1 MDDDKFEKKYKKD
14 DEIELKIKLK
24 KYIVFPGSKIEGTI
38 ELIPKKNIIF
48 NNNEQKILFKLTQ
61 FLKYECINKDN
72 FGKIEENSDS
82 KEKLII
88 DKSTVKYFSNNV
100 LNKNMNIEFNLILP
114 AEEQKEFYPTFEFRK
129 KDICLFVRHLLTI
142 EIPDLKT
149 SNSTG
154 VIICK
159 LPEKGNDDITKDTNI
174 SKEEYIKAFKI
185 MNKGKLTYQLSIK
198 QFSFSFDEEIPIIFN
213 INSSDLIDLEIKT
226 IEFVLQKKLSVKG
239 FLDFKFFNKKEERII
254 MNSRKYEGDII
265 KKKKLKFAGKLK
277 LNEIPEFTEKEIL
290 RYTKFDKNF
299 IERDDQRMILNP
311 SINTDLFSCEYKI
324 KVNIKFDSYLKREIS
339 FGLVIDL
346 YNMKPSFIDDYLKH
360 IFIIKEN
367 PSFDNDLEETQNK
380 KEDKYKTSEENKDND
395 FVIIDNKDF
404 PLPLNGKDNT
414 NGKPEK

>member
-1 MDDDKFEKKYKKD
+1 MSDKFEKKYKKD

-38 ELIPKKNIIF
+38 ELIPKKDIIF
-48 NNNEQKILFKLTQ
+48 KNNEQKILFKLTQ
-61 FLKYECINKDN
+61 FSKYECLTKDN
-72 FGKIEENSDS
+72 TGKIEENSDS

-154 VIICK
+154 IIICK
-159 LPEKGNDDITKDTNI
+159 LPEKGNVDISKDTNI
-174 SKEEYIKAFKI
+174 SKEEYIKALKI
-185 MNKGKLTYQLSIK
+185 MNRGKLTYQLSIK
-198 QFSFSFDEEIPIIFN
+198 QFSFSLDEEIPIIFN

-226 IEFVLQKKLSVKG
+226 IEFVLQKKLCVKG
-239 FLDFKFFNKKEERII
+239 LLDFQFFNKKEERIV
-254 MNSRKYEGDII
+254 MDSRKYEGDV

-277 LNEIPEFTEKEIL
+277 LNEIPEFSEKEIQ
-290 RYTKFDKNF
+290 RYTKFDGDF

-324 KVNIKFDSYLKREIS
+324 KVNIKFDTYLKREIS
-339 FGLVIDL
+339 FGLVIDF

-367 PSFDNDLEETQNK
+367 PSFDNNLEENK
-380 KEDKYKTSEENKDND
+380 NKEEDKSKKNEENKDND
-395 FVIIDNKDF
+395 FVII
-404 PLPLNGKDNT
+404 
-414 NGKPEK
+414 

>member
-1 MDDDKFEKKYKKD
+1 MSDKFEKKYKKD

-38 ELIPKKNIIF
+38 ELIPKKDIIF
-48 NNNEQKILFKLTQ
+48 KNNEQKILFKLTQ
-61 FLKYECINKDN
+61 FSKYECLTKDN
-72 FGKIEENSDS
+72 TGKIEENSDS

-154 VIICK
+154 IIICK
-159 LPEKGNDDITKDTNI
+159 LPEKGNVDISKDTNI
-174 SKEEYIKAFKI
+174 SKEEYIKALKI
-185 MNKGKLTYQLSIK
+185 MNRGKLTYQLSIK
-198 QFSFSFDEEIPIIFN
+198 QFSFSLDEEIPIIFN

-226 IEFVLQKKLSVKG
+226 IEFVLQKKLCVKG
-239 FLDFKFFNKKEERII
+239 LLDFQFFNKKEERIV
-254 MNSRKYEGDII
+254 MDSRKYEGDV

-277 LNEIPEFTEKEIL
+277 LNEIPEFTEKEIQ
-290 RYTKFDKNF
+290 RYTKFDGDF

-339 FGLVIDL
+339 FGLVIDF

-367 PSFDNDLEETQNK
+367 PSFDKDLEENLNK
-380 KEDKYKTSEENKDND
+380 EEDKSKTNEENKHND
-395 FVIIDNKDF
+395 FVII
-404 PLPLNGKDNT
+404 
-414 NGKPEK
+414 

>member
-1 MDDDKFEKKYKKD
+1 MSDKFEKKYKKD

-38 ELIPKKNIIF
+38 ELIPKKDIIF
-48 NNNEQKILFKLTQ
+48 KNNEQKILFKLTQ
-61 FLKYECINKDN
+61 FSKYECLTKDN
-72 FGKIEENSDS
+72 TGKIEENSDS

-154 VIICK
+154 IIICK
-159 LPEKGNDDITKDTNI
+159 LPEKGNVDISKDTNI
-174 SKEEYIKAFKI
+174 SKEEYIKALKI
-185 MNKGKLTYQLSIK
+185 MNRGKLTYQLSIK
-198 QFSFSFDEEIPIIFN
+198 QFSFSLDEEIPIIFN

-226 IEFVLQKKLSVKG
+226 IEFVLQKKLCVKG
-239 FLDFKFFNKKEERII
+239 LLDFQFFNKKEERII
-254 MNSRKYEGDII
+254 MDSRKYEGDV

-277 LNEIPEFTEKEIL
+277 LNEIPEFSEKEIQ
-290 RYTKFDKNF
+290 RYTKFDGDF

-339 FGLVIDL
+339 FGLVIDF

-367 PSFDNDLEETQNK
+367 PSFDKDLEENLNK
-380 KEDKYKTSEENKDND
+380 EEDKSKTNEENKHND
-395 FVIIDNKDF
+395 FVII
-404 PLPLNGKDNT
+404 
-414 NGKPEK
+414 

>member
-1 MDDDKFEKKYKKD
+1 MSDKFEKKYKKD

-38 ELIPKKNIIF
+38 ELIPKKDIIF
-48 NNNEQKILFKLTQ
+48 KNNEQKILFKLTQ
-61 FLKYECINKDN
+61 FSKYECLTKDN
-72 FGKIEENSDS
+72 TGKIEENSDS

-154 VIICK
+154 IIICK
-159 LPEKGNDDITKDTNI
+159 LPEKGNVDISKDTNI
-174 SKEEYIKAFKI
+174 SKEEYIKALKI
-185 MNKGKLTYQLSIK
+185 MNRGKLTYQLSIK
-198 QFSFSFDEEIPIIFN
+198 QFSFSLDEEIPIIFN

-226 IEFVLQKKLSVKG
+226 IEFVLQKKLCVKG
-239 FLDFKFFNKKEERII
+239 LLDFQFFNKKEERII
-254 MNSRKYEGDII
+254 MDSRKYEGDV

-277 LNEIPEFTEKEIL
+277 LNEIPEFSEKEIQ
-290 RYTKFDKNF
+290 RYTKFDGDF

-339 FGLVIDL
+339 FGLVIDF

-367 PSFDNDLEETQNK
+367 PSFDNNL
-380 KEDKYKTSEENKDND
+380 EENKNKEEDKSKTNEENKHND
-395 FVIIDNKDF
+395 FVII
-404 PLPLNGKDNT
+404 
-414 NGKPEK
+414 

>member
-1 MDDDKFEKKYKKD
+1 MSDKFEKKYKKD

-38 ELIPKKNIIF
+38 ELIPKKDIIF
-48 NNNEQKILFKLTQ
+48 KNNEQKILFKLTQ
-61 FLKYECINKDN
+61 FSKYECLTKDN
-72 FGKIEENSDS
+72 TGKIEENSDS

-154 VIICK
+154 IIICK
-159 LPEKGNDDITKDTNI
+159 LPEKGNVDISKDTNI
-174 SKEEYIKAFKI
+174 SKEEYIKALKI
-185 MNKGKLTYQLSIK
+185 MNRGKLTYQLSIK
-198 QFSFSFDEEIPIIFN
+198 QFSFSLDEEIPIIFN

-226 IEFVLQKKLSVKG
+226 IEFVLQKKLCVKG
-239 FLDFKFFNKKEERII
+239 LLDFQFFNKKEERIV
-254 MNSRKYEGDII
+254 MDSRKYEGDV

-277 LNEIPEFTEKEIL
+277 LNEIPEFSEKEIQ
-290 RYTKFDKNF
+290 RYTKFDGDF

-339 FGLVIDL
+339 FGLVIDF

-367 PSFDNDLEETQNK
+367 PSFDKDLEENLNK
-380 KEDKYKTSEENKDND
+380 EEDKSKTNEENKHND
-395 FVIIDNKDF
+395 FVII
-404 PLPLNGKDNT
+404 
-414 NGKPEK
+414 

>member
-1 MDDDKFEKKYKKD
+1 MSDKFEKKYKKD

-38 ELIPKKNIIF
+38 ELIPKKDIIF
-48 NNNEQKILFKLTQ
+48 KNNEQKILFKLTQ
-61 FLKYECINKDN
+61 FSKYECLTKDN
-72 FGKIEENSDS
+72 TGKIEENSDS

-154 VIICK
+154 IIICK
-159 LPEKGNDDITKDTNI
+159 LPEKGNVDISKDTNI
-174 SKEEYIKAFKI
+174 SKEEYIKALKI
-185 MNKGKLTYQLSIK
+185 MNRGKLTYQLSIK
-198 QFSFSFDEEIPIIFN
+198 QFSFSLDEEIPIIFN

-226 IEFVLQKKLSVKG
+226 IEFVLQKKLCVKG
-239 FLDFKFFNKKEERII
+239 LLDFQFFNKKEERII
-254 MNSRKYEGDII
+254 MDSRKYEGDV

-277 LNEIPEFTEKEIL
+277 LNEIPEFSEKEIQ
-290 RYTKFDKNF
+290 RYTKFDGDF

-339 FGLVIDL
+339 FGLVIDF
-346 YNMKPSFIDDYLKH
+346 YNMKPSFI
-360 IFIIKEN
+360 
-367 PSFDNDLEETQNK
+367 
-380 KEDKYKTSEENKDND
+380 
-395 FVIIDNKDF
+395 
-404 PLPLNGKDNT
+404 
-414 NGKPEK
+414 

>member
-1 MDDDKFEKKYKKD
+1 MSAKFEKKYKKD

-38 ELIPKKNIIF
+38 ELIPKKDIIF
-48 NNNEQKILFKLTQ
+48 KNNEQKILFKLTQ
-61 FLKYECINKDN
+61 FSKYECLTKDN
-72 FGKIEENSDS
+72 TGKIEENSDS

-154 VIICK
+154 IIICK
-159 LPEKGNDDITKDTNI
+159 LPEKGNVDISKDTNI
-174 SKEEYIKAFKI
+174 SKEEYIKALKI
-185 MNKGKLTYQLSIK
+185 MNRGKLTYQLSIK
-198 QFSFSFDEEIPIIFN
+198 QFSFSLDEEIPIIFN

-226 IEFVLQKKLSVKG
+226 IEFVLQKKLCVKG
-239 FLDFKFFNKKEERII
+239 LLDFQFFNKKEERII
-254 MNSRKYEGDII
+254 MDSRKYEGDV

-277 LNEIPEFTEKEIL
+277 LNEIPEFSEKEIQ
-290 RYTKFDKNF
+290 RYTKFDGDF

-339 FGLVIDL
+339 FGLVIDF

-367 PSFDNDLEETQNK
+367 PSFDNNLEENK
-380 KEDKYKTSEENKDND
+380 NKEEDKSKKNEENKDND
-395 FVIIDNKDF
+395 FVII
-404 PLPLNGKDNT
+404 
-414 NGKPEK
+414 